1 MSESNM
7 AMKMKTRTSAA
18 KRFKVTGTG
27 RILRRR
33 AGKSHLLTK
42 KSRRRKR
49 NLSLEVQA
57 AGADRQNIV
66 RQILP

>member
-1 MSESNM
+1 
-7 AMKMKTRTSAA
+7 MKTRTSAA

-49 NLSLEVQA
+49 NLSVEIEA
-57 AGADRQNIV
+57 AGADRQNVV

>member
-1 MSESNM
+1 
-7 AMKMKTRTSAA
+7 MKMKTRTSAA

-49 NLSLEVQA
+49 NLSVEIEA
-57 AGADRQNIV
+57 AGADRQNVV

>member
-1 MSESNM
+1 
-7 AMKMKTRTSAA
+7 MKLKTRASAA
-18 KRFKVTGTG
+18 KRFKVAGSG
-27 RILRRR
+27 RIMRRR

-49 NLSLEVQA
+49 NMNVETEVA
-57 AGADRQNIV
+57 RADRQNMV

>member
-1 MSESNM
+1 M
-7 AMKMKTRTSAA
+7 ANKLKSRTSAA

-27 RILRRR
+27 RIMRRQ

-49 NLSLEVQA
+49 NMSVETGLARV
-57 AGADRQNIV
+57 DRQNV
-66 RQILP
+66 ARQILP